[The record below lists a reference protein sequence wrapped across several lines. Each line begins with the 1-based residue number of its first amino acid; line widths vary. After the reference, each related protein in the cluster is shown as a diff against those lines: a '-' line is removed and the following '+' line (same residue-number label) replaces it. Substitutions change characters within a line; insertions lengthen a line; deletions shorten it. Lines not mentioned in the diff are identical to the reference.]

1 MYAGFDLTPTDSTGA
16 MLDLLARMKA
26 ESERTSQITSTLD
39 AERQAGQVQLDALV
53 ASNLRTEAEV
63 ADIEAR
69 TLAAAGNAYAG
80 ADLLA
85 MQQAER
91 LKLEAECKQL
101 EAELAQSELAMGAY
115 HEEMIRESASH
126 AAVLPE
132 LRCAFRKRCRDG
144 YSNAVR
150 HACSLRVLESE
161 AFGV

>member
-1 MYAGFDLTPTDSTGA
+1 MTQSAKR
-16 MLDLLARMKA
+16 AR
-26 ESERTSQITSTLD
+26 
-39 AERQAGQVQLDALV
+39 VQLDALV

-101 EAELAQSELAMGAY
+101 EAELAQSELADGSVPRGDDPRV
-115 HEEMIRESASH
+115 RESRGGVAGT
-126 AAVLPE
+126 A
-132 LRCAFRKRCRDG
+132 
-144 YSNAVR
+144 
-150 HACSLRVLESE
+150 LRVSQTLP
-161 AFGV
+161 GRVQ